1 MRKEFNIAA
10 DQPIVLLSRNEPLAL
25 LCETCGQKPATQLC
39 TVCQDESMFC
49 SACAKKHAKKCED
62 FADYAAM
69 PVVNS
74 PRMGVCAYDGG
85 SIDIERD

>member
-1 MRKEFNIAA
+1 MII
-10 DQPIVLLSRNEPLAL
+10 QAL
-25 LCETCGQKPATQLC
+25 QCMHGTGKNA
-39 TVCQDESMFC
+39 FC
-49 SACAKKHAKKCED
+49 KKCAKQHVKTCSD

-85 SIDIERD
+85 SIDKKRDSIFVKRT